1 MQRIVVLVV
10 LHFVQ
15 LLFAQLF
22 QQKQNDGQR
31 VAIFDSNMQGCLMG
45 RKSVLPEQ
53 GKETNHR
60 TLMEPSRRMEQIEK
74 TTTTVRGEQCIVV
87 SRFKCVDVPAIVVF
101 HLYGVRPLRLFDA
114 QLRRTRTNIDASSHL
129 WDRLAAN

>member
-53 GKETNHR
+53 GKKTHR
-60 TLMEPSRRMEQIEK
+60 TRMEQIEK

-87 SRFKCVDVPAIVVF
+87 ARFNSVDVPAIVVF
-101 HLYGVRPLRLFDA
+101 HLCGVRPLRLFDA

-129 WDRLAAN
+129 WDRSAAN

>member
-53 GKETNHR
+53 GKKNHR
-60 TLMEPSRRMEQIEK
+60 TRMEQIEK

-87 SRFKCVDVPAIVVF
+87 SRFNSVDVPAIVVF

-129 WDRLAAN
+129 WDRSAAN